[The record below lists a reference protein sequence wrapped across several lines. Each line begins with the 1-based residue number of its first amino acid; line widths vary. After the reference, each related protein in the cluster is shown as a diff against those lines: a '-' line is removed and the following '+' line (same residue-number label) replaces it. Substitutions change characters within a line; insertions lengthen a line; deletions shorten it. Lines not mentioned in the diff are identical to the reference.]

1 MYWFHKFVRD
11 LGDVHWSN
19 LVMTRKHRN
28 IYNYQYIYIYIH
40 IFLFTHIYIYIY
52 TCGMYYT
59 YMICIYV
66 CIWWPPQN
74 NNRTN
79 WGISSVALDVWVPLE
94 VLGGKTVFFRPFVE
108 ISWAFSMSL
117 EKQVFEFLL
126 LRKCSRTLLE
136 MFRNYSIM
144 ESKLTNW
151 KLTPLWRTWVSII
164 YVSGKDRFSV
174 FGFVCQ
180 NVSGNM
186 SITTNL
192 MTQNIK
198 IGDQSQSLHYYKENL
213 QGLYLPILPHIHP
226 VCYRQGWYK

>member
-28 IYNYQYIYIYIH
+28 IYNYQYIYIH

-198 IGDQSQSLHYYKENL
+198 IGDQSQSLH
-213 QGLYLPILPHIHP
+213 
-226 VCYRQGWYK
+226 